1 MATKGYDTCQLVL
14 RVVFVEKEEKERREV
29 EKNMTLK
36 YPAM

>member
-1 MATKGYDTCQLVL
+1 MATKGYDTCQLIL
-14 RVVFVEKEEKERREV
+14 RVVFGEKEEKERGEI